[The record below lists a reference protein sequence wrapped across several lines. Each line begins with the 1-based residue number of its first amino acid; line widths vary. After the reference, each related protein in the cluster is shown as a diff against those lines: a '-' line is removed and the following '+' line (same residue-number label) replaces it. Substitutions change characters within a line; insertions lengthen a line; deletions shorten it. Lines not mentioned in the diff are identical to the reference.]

1 MPCCCESGPGLTSA
15 CSPPS
20 PTLACAPLLLS
31 PCWSLNFTLAVMSVF
46 FISGEGKLG
55 GGREYCVQDV
65 VITTSLVI
73 TRSVWGSGTIVNPR
87 SSSGVILSVEG
98 SSLVLVLEE
107 LVRDPFDISASLV
120 FVLEELVRDSFEIIT
135 GVEDSLLVHKFVV
148 IGSWFIRSDP

>member
-1 MPCCCESGPGLTSA
+1 MPCCCESGPGLTLA

-20 PTLACAPLLLS
+20 RTPACAPLLLA

-55 GGREYCVQDV
+55 GGREYCVQDI

-73 TRSVWGSGTIVNPR
+73 TRSVWGSGAILSPQ
-87 SSSGVILSVEG
+87 SSSGVILSVQG

-107 LVRDPFDISASLV
+107 LVRDPF
-120 FVLEELVRDSFEIIT
+120 EIT
-135 GVEDSLLVHKFVV
+135 AGLEDSLMVPKFVV